1 MALYSYVKVRF
12 TKARKIASVV
22 SIGCIFIGIGILV
35 WVLYPILSF
44 EIFYAP
50 KFSGLIQPIPNEII
64 RNTLASDLPAVLGSQ
79 NTDYTRA
86 SAWFPKAVNLKIA
99 TSVTT
104 YTLSIPK
111 VGIDNATVTVGGED
125 LTRSLI
131 HFAGPLPGNYGNP
144 VIFGHSTL
152 LWFYNPKDYK
162 TIFSKLPELKIND
175 TFTATVDNVSYRY
188 KIYEMKIVS
197 PDDLSVL
204 DQDYNSSSITL
215 VTCVPPGTYL
225 KRLVVRARLEQL

>member
-1 MALYSYVKVRF
+1 MALYSYVKVRL
-12 TKARKIASVV
+12 TRARKIASVV
-22 SIGCIFIGIGILV
+22 SVACIFSGLGILS

-50 KFSGLIQPIPNEII
+50 KFNGLIKPIPNEVIK
-64 RNTLASDLPAVLGSQ
+64 NSFVSDLPAILGSQ
-79 NTDYTRA
+79 ITDFTKA
-86 SAWFPKAVNLKIA
+86 SAWFPTAVNLRIA
-99 TSVTT
+99 SSTTT
-104 YTLSIPK
+104 YNLSIPK
-111 VGIDNATVTVGGED
+111 VGIDNAIVTVGGED
-125 LTRSLI
+125 LTKSLI
-131 HFAGPLPGNYGNP
+131 HFAGPVPGNYGNP

-175 TFTATVDNVSYRY
+175 TFNVTVDNVSYKY
-188 KIYEMKIVS
+188 KVYEMKIIN

-204 DQDYNSSSITL
+204 EQDYNSSNITL

-225 KRLVVRARLEQL
+225 KRLIVKGRLETI

>member
-12 TKARKIASVV
+12 TKARKIASVISIICIV
-22 SIGCIFIGIGILV
+22 SGIGLLV

-44 EIFYAP
+44 ELFYAP
-50 KFSGLIQPIPNEII
+50 QFSGIVRPVPNEVIK
-64 RNTLASDLPAVLGSQ
+64 NTLANDLPSVLGSQ
-79 NTDYTRA
+79 NTDLTRA
-86 SAWFPKAVNLKIA
+86 STWFPKAVNLKIA
-99 TSVTT
+99 SSTTT

-111 VGIDNATVTVGGED
+111 IGIDNAVVTVGGED

-175 TFTATVDNVSYRY
+175 TFSVIVDNITYRY
-188 KIYEMKIVS
+188 KVYEMKIVT

-204 DQDYNSSSITL
+204 DQNYNAANITL

-225 KRLVVRARLEQL
+225 KRLVVRARLEIV

>member
-1 MALYSYVKVRF
+1 MAIYSYVKVRF
-12 TKARKIASVV
+12 SRARKIASVI
-22 SIGCIFIGIGILV
+22 SIACIFTGLTILV

-50 KFSGLIQPIPNEII
+50 KFTGIIRPIPDEII
-64 RNTLASDLPAVLGSQ
+64 KDTLASNLPAVLGSQ
-79 NTDYTRA
+79 TADLTRA
-86 SAWFPKAVNLKIA
+86 STWFPKAVNLKIA
-99 TSVTT
+99 SSTT
-104 YTLSIPK
+104 IYTLSIPK
-111 VGIDNATVTVGGED
+111 VGINNATVTVGGED

-175 TFTATVDNVSYRY
+175 SFTVNLDDISYRY
-188 KIYEMKIVS
+188 KIYEMKIVT

-204 DQDYNSSSITL
+204 DQDYTSMNITL

-225 KRLVVRARLEQL
+225 KRLVVRARLDKI

>member
-1 MALYSYVKVRF
+1 MALYSYVKIRF
-12 TKARKIASVV
+12 SRARKIASVI
-22 SIGCIFIGIGILV
+22 SIACIFSGISLLA
-35 WVLYPILSF
+35 WVLYPILAF

-50 KFSGLIQPIPNEII
+50 QFSQLLRPIPNEII
-64 RNTLASDLPAVLGSQ
+64 KNTLARDLPAILGSQ

-99 TSVTT
+99 SSTTT
-104 YTLSIPK
+104 YNLSIPK
-111 VGIDNATVTVGGED
+111 VGIDNAVVTVGGED
-125 LTRSLI
+125 LTKSLI
-131 HFAGPLPGNYGNP
+131 HFAGSIPGNYGNP

-162 TIFSKLPELKIND
+162 TIFSKLPELKVKD
-175 TFTATVDNVSYRY
+175 TFTVTVDNISYLY
-188 KIYEMKIVS
+188 KVYAMNIVN

-204 DQDYNSSSITL
+204 EQDYNSSNITL

-225 KRLVVRARLEQL
+225 KRLVVKGRLEKI

>member
-12 TKARKIASVV
+12 TKARKIASVISIICIV
-22 SIGCIFIGIGILV
+22 SGIGLLV
-35 WVLYPILSF
+35 WVAYPILTF
-44 EIFYAP
+44 ELFYAP
-50 KFSGLIQPIPNEII
+50 QFSGLVRPVPNEAIK
-64 RNTLASDLPAVLGSQ
+64 NTLANDLPSVLGSQ
-79 NTDYTRA
+79 NTDLTRA
-86 SAWFPKAVNLKIA
+86 STWFPKAVNLKIA
-99 TSVTT
+99 SSTTT

-111 VGIDNATVTVGGED
+111 IGIDNAVVTVGGED

-175 TFTATVDNVSYRY
+175 TFSVIVDNITYRY
-188 KIYEMKIVS
+188 KVYEMKIVT

-204 DQDYNSSSITL
+204 DQNYNAANITL

-225 KRLVVRARLEQL
+225 KRLVVRARLEVV

>member
-12 TKARKIASVV
+12 TKARKIAAIVSVA
-22 SIGCIFIGIGILV
+22 CIFSGLTILV
-35 WVLYPILSF
+35 WVLYPILTF
-44 EIFYAP
+44 ELFYAP
-50 KFSGLIQPIPNEII
+50 QFAGVVSPIPNEII
-64 RNTLASDLPAVLGSQ
+64 KNTLVSDLPAVLGSQ
-79 NTDYTRA
+79 NIDFTRA
-86 SAWFPKAVNLKIA
+86 STWFPKAVNLKIA
-99 TSVTT
+99 ASTTS

-111 VGIDNATVTVGGED
+111 VGIDKADVTVGGED
-125 LTRSLI
+125 LTKSLI

-162 TIFSKLPELKIND
+162 SIFSKLPELKIND
-175 TFTATVDNVSYRY
+175 TFTVTLDNISYRY
-188 KIYEMKIVS
+188 KIYEMKIVT

-204 DQDYNSSSITL
+204 DQDYNSANITL

-225 KRLVVRARLEQL
+225 KRLVVRARLENI